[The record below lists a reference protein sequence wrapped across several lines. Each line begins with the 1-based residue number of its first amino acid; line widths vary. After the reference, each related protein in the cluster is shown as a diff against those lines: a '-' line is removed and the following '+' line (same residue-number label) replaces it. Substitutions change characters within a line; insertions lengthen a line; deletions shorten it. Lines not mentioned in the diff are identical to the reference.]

1 MQGLL
6 SPPSFR
12 RFAGRLLGR
21 LALICLLGTW
31 ISAQAESKAQP
42 KARSKPRVVAAQ
54 PPTTQP
60 LPVSAGRC
68 GDEEAARAEP
78 QLATSTGTS
87 AAQHDPRSHLI
98 ELIELAQQRSRQV
111 GVARLLE
118 AAAQDEVREAQLGS
132 LPQIQMTLQSGL
144 AGSRQGTIN
153 GPSGLEAR
161 LGVQLQGPIWDWGR
175 QQRLVEWR
183 QQLAAAALA
192 SRQGQAEQIAL
203 QTVSLSLD
211 RSRYH
216 LQQQVYTQY
225 ARKMACLVEQLEAI
239 TQFDKGRASE
249 LVQAQKSQQQAELAL
264 LSTQDVISSLETRLR
279 RLVGDPLPPVA
290 SLAAVLSRVPD
301 YKRLESELIDAP
313 DVASANA
320 QALASQRLADAV
332 LAGQKPQL
340 GYLGAANARGG
351 NGRSADW
358 LGGVQLTIP
367 LWRATDAPQLAAARR
382 RADAVALQRDETV
395 EAKVWRL
402 QELHDGALQ
411 SLEKAR
417 RVTELIRSS
426 ESLRVST
433 YQQWQLL
440 GRRSLFDVMGAEGDY
455 YSLRVAHVNAIFDAQ
470 QVVALMGS
478 MGRGVTSL
486 LR

>member
-1 MQGLL
+1 MQAVAVPAATPA
-6 SPPSFR
+6 S
-12 RFAGRLLGR
+12 
-21 LALICLLGTW
+21 
-31 ISAQAESKAQP
+31 
-42 KARSKPRVVAAQ
+42 RS
-54 PPTTQP
+54 
-60 LPVSAGRC
+60 GRC
-68 GDEEAARAEP
+68 GDEEAAGSPSKASVGSED
-78 QLATSTGTS
+78 AV
-87 AAQHDPRSHLI
+87 AQRDPRSHLI
-98 ELIELAQQRSRQV
+98 ELVDLAQQRSRQV

-118 AAAQDEVREAQLGS
+118 AAARDEVREAEAGA
-132 LPQIQMTLQSGL
+132 LPQLQMSIQSGL
-144 AGSRQGTIN
+144 AGSRLGTVN
-153 GPSGLEAR
+153 GPSGLEGR
-161 LGVQLQGPIWDWGR
+161 LSAQVQGPLWDWGR
-175 QQRLVEWR
+175 QKRLVEWR

-239 TQFDKGRASE
+239 TSFDKGRASE

-264 LSTQDVISSLETRLR
+264 VSTQDVLNSIETRLR

-301 YKRLESELIDAP
+301 YKLLEKELLDAP
-313 DVASANA
+313 DVAVANA
-320 QALASQRLADAV
+320 QALASQRLAESV
-332 LAGQKPQL
+332 LAGQRPQV
-340 GYLGAANARGG
+340 GYLGAVNARGG
-351 NGRSADW
+351 NGRSSDW
-358 LGGVQLTIP
+358 LGGVQVSIP
-367 LWRATDAPQLAAARR
+367 LWRATDEPQLSAARK
-382 RADAVALQRDETV
+382 RAESVALQRDETV

-426 ESLRVST
+426 ETLRT
-433 YQQWQLL
+433 ATFQQWQLL